1 MDCSIMLVHC
11 AIYHSIFAPFLNLYR
26 LLEFEFFFFI
36 KNKFDL
42 QIDEFIKMI
51 EIASKINISIFK
63 IETKNTTGTYI

>member
-26 LLEFEFFFFI
+26 LLEFFFFI